1 METSSM
7 DEYSKGQLQR
17 LLEGLEAVRKGD
29 LTMRLRK
36 EREDTFGELA
46 DSYNGMVELIGGLAD
61 EVSRVA
67 AVAGDK
73 GNLEERAAVPGAT
86 GSWKNV
92 VDTLNGLIDAIQT
105 PVKEVQSVLTAMSKG
120 DLTTKIALEKAVGD
134 FKVMAETVNK
144 TVDDLNRLATE
155 VSRVARVAG
164 TEGKLTERATVEG
177 VAGSWKDIVDT
188 LNALIESIAK
198 PVLEVRRIMAAISEG
213 DLTQKVQIE
222 TAGDIKVLADVI
234 NKTVDDLNR
243 LAGEVS
249 RVAKVAG
256 VEGKLSE
263 RATVE
268 GVKGSWK
275 DIVDTL
281 NTLLDSIVG
290 PVQEVGRIVTAVAE
304 GDLTQKVT
312 IKVAGDLEVLAGTI
326 NDMVDSLN
334 ALASEVAR
342 VAKEVGA
349 EGKLGVN
356 AEVSGVGGSWKN
368 VVDNLNGLVD
378 TLTAQVREIAK
389 VSVAISKGDLTQKV
403 EVRAAGEVKAL
414 ADAINGMVDDL
425 NRLAGEVSRVARVA
439 GEEGK
444 LTERATVEGVA
455 GSWKDIV
462 DTLNALIEAIATP
475 VLEVSRIATAISK
488 GDLTQKVAIA
498 TVGDIKDLAETI
510 NKMVD
515 DLNRLATEV
524 SRVARVAGEEGN
536 LAERASVPGVSGSWK
551 GIVDTLNG
559 LIDAIVTPIREVQR
573 VLVAMSEGD
582 LTQKVAL
589 EKAAGDFKAIG
600 DTINQTVGDLGALI
614 GKSGVTAE
622 RVLVGA
628 DQVAS
633 SSTQVNA
640 ALRQVA
646 DIVGQVAEGAQTQS
660 KRLEESTKVVADLSA
675 SIQQGAVNARSAAD
689 TTAEAAKLAGK
700 GTEAGKEAAFRLK
713 SIDEIVRVNTGTV
726 QKVDESAQEVTGIV
740 GTINDIADQTNLLA
754 LNAAIEAARAG
765 EAGRGFAVVA
775 DEVRKLAERSKTATG
790 EIEGLVGDV
799 RNAAG
804 GAVAGMTRGGE
815 QVGESLK
822 IVDSALSV
830 LDQISAGAQEI
841 TAKAQ
846 EISAA
851 SQQQSAGTQ
860 QVTKT
865 VDEIA
870 SISEQNAASAQ
881 KMSASVQQQI
891 AAMQQMTSSAQ
902 ELSGIA
908 KELSES
914 MQQFKLTREAGE
926 ERVAE
931 RVSPKKTR
939 KKKKIEVD

>member
-1 METSSM
+1 MSKSETSSM

-67 AVAGDK
+67 AVAGEK
-73 GNLEERAAVPGAT
+73 GKLDERAAVPGAT

-92 VDTLNGLIDAIQT
+92 VDTLNGLLDAVVG
-105 PVKEVQSVLTAMSKG
+105 PVQEIGRVVTAVAEGDLTQKVTIKVAGDFEVLAGTINKMVDSLNTLASEVSRVAKEVGAEGKLGVNAEVPGVGGSWKDVVDTLNTLVDTLTAQVREIAKVTVAISKG
-120 DLTTKIALEKAVGD
+120 DLTQKVEVPAAGEVKAL
-134 FKVMAETVNK
+134 AEAINSM
-144 TVDDLNRLATE
+144 VDDLNRLAGE

-177 VAGSWKDIVDT
+177 VTGSWKDIVDT
-188 LNALIESIAK
+188 LNS
-198 PVLEVRRIMAAISEG
+198 
-213 DLTQKVQIE
+213 
-222 TAGDIKVLADVI
+222 
-234 NKTVDDLNR
+234 
-243 LAGEVS
+243 
-249 RVAKVAG
+249 
-256 VEGKLSE
+256 
-263 RATVE
+263 
-268 GVKGSWK
+268 
-275 DIVDTL
+275 
-281 NTLLDSIVG
+281 
-290 PVQEVGRIVTAVAE
+290 
-304 GDLTQKVT
+304 
-312 IKVAGDLEVLAGTI
+312 
-326 NDMVDSLN
+326 
-334 ALASEVAR
+334 
-342 VAKEVGA
+342 
-349 EGKLGVN
+349 
-356 AEVSGVGGSWKN
+356 
-368 VVDNLNGLVD
+368 
-378 TLTAQVREIAK
+378 
-389 VSVAISKGDLTQKV
+389 
-403 EVRAAGEVKAL
+403 
-414 ADAINGMVDDL
+414 
-425 NRLAGEVSRVARVA
+425 
-439 GEEGK
+439 
-444 LTERATVEGVA
+444 
-455 GSWKDIV
+455 
-462 DTLNALIEAIATP
+462 
-475 VLEVSRIATAISK
+475 
-488 GDLTQKVAIA
+488 
-498 TVGDIKDLAETI
+498 
-510 NKMVD
+510 
-515 DLNRLATEV
+515 
-524 SRVARVAGEEGN
+524 
-536 LAERASVPGVSGSWK
+536 
-551 GIVDTLNG
+551 
-559 LIDAIVTPIREVQR
+559 LIDAVVTPIREVQR
-573 VLVAMSEGD
+573 VLVAMSKGD

-614 GKSGVTAE
+614 GKSGVVAE
-622 RVLVGA
+622 RVMVGTE
-628 DQVAS
+628 QVAS

-689 TTAEAAKLAGK
+689 TTAEAAKLAAK
-700 GTEAGKEAAFRLK
+700 GTEAGKEAGLRLK

-726 QKVDESAQEVTGIV
+726 QKVDESAQEVTAIV

-799 RNAAG
+799 RTAAG
-804 GAVAGMTRGGE
+804 GAVAGMTRGGI

-830 LDQISAGAQEI
+830 LDQITAGAQEI

-851 SQQQSAGTQ
+851 TQQQSASTQ

-865 VDEIA
+865 IDEIA
-870 SISEQNAASAQ
+870 SISEQNSASSQ
-881 KMSASVQQQI
+881 KMSASMQQQI

-902 ELSGIA
+902 ELSAIA
-908 KELSES
+908 KDLSES
-914 MQQFKLTREAGE
+914 MQQFKVTAEAGQ

-931 RVSPKKTR
+931 RVSPKRTKT
-939 KKKKIEVD
+939 KKKKVEVD